1 MGDRFARPIF
11 DDLPF
16 AHRARLAIVARP
28 HPGEPMQLVGM
39 LDSPYV
45 RRAAISLRLLG
56 MPFEHRS
63 ISVFSTFE
71 QFRAINPVVK
81 APTLVCDDGTV
92 LMDSTLIIDHAEA
105 LAGRRLAP
113 ADAPGRLRD
122 LRITGLALAACEK
135 TVQIVYERN
144 LRPAEKQHQPW
155 LDRVQGQLGAA
166 YAALEDELAKVPLS
180 AQPQA
185 MTQAGI
191 SAAVAW
197 SFTQM
202 ILPEAIAA
210 TACPSLAEFT
220 SRAERTPDFLALPQ
234 V

>member
-1 MGDRFARPIF
+1 
-11 DDLPF
+11 
-16 AHRARLAIVARP
+16 
-28 HPGEPMQLVGM
+28 MQLVGM

-56 MPFEHRS
+56 LPFEHRS

-122 LRITGLALAACEK
+122 LRLTGLALAACEK

-166 YAALEDELAKVPLS
+166 YAALEDELAKAPPS
-180 AQPQA
+180 GESQA

-234 V
+234 A